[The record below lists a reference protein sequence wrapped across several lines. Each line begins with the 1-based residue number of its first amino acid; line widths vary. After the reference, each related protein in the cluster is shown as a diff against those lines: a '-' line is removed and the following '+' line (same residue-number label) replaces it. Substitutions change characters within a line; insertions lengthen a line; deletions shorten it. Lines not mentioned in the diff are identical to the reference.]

1 MGTSS
6 PRMIRPTCPHPAAT
20 CHTRPPGIRPPSII
34 RSVPPTDPTRPAP
47 PAAARPL
54 LPHLTFHPAPQIDA
68 TRLAGPV
75 PAHRQPPGQLSRIPP
90 APSPP
95 VRIPHGFRQTDT
107 HMIRV
112 ISPRPYAPRPTAPI
126 PARSTGPTRLDHT
139 GPMCTAP
146 TGPVPTSP
154 IFDHQTYAMPAS
166 TRTRGGT
173 PVTFRQASSDHGSH
187 VGSPCVHPS

>member
-1 MGTSS
+1 MIRQSTNLHPGPGSFPHQGTLRSSGDSRPPVTYGSHTRMRVPDYPSPDMLTPFHNWNTQQPARSCCPWGIPFARTWSLMGTSS

-75 PAHRQPPGQLSRIPP
+75 PAHRQPPGHLSRIPI
-90 APSPP
+90 APLHQSAYRMAS
-95 VRIPHGFRQTDT
+95 V
-107 HMIRV
+107 
-112 ISPRPYAPRPTAPI
+112 RPT
-126 PARSTGPTRLDHT
+126 HT
-139 GPMCTAP
+139 
-146 TGPVPTSP
+146 
-154 IFDHQTYAMPAS
+154 
-166 TRTRGGT
+166 
-173 PVTFRQASSDHGSH
+173 
-187 VGSPCVHPS
+187 